1 MHVYQHGPASGPGN
15 GDTRLWGGP
24 DDAHVPDAQAN
35 AVGLAVAA
43 GEAVAVIDHVGD
55 RAATVKEAQ
64 VARALT
70 RLEADRWG
78 GDTAATAIA
87 LFSRGSDR

>member
-1 MHVYQHGPASGPGN
+1 
-15 GDTRLWGGP
+15 
-24 DDAHVPDAQAN
+24 
-35 AVGLAVAA
+35 VAA